1 MDDEIEAVIAREP
14 GGPEVLAVSRQALP
28 PPGPGQLRI
37 AVAAAGVNRPD
48 VLQRLG
54 LYPPPEGAGDVLGL
68 EVAGRVAALGEG
80 VSSGEGGGFV
90 VGDRVMA
97 LLAGGG
103 YASQANADAGSV
115 LAVPDGVSDVEA
127 AAFCETAFTV
137 WTNVFEGGALAP
149 GERLLVHGATSGIG
163 TMAGRMASA
172 LGAEVFGTAGTD
184 EKREAASGCG
194 YARCWNYREADWARE
209 VRDAGGV
216 DVVLDMVGGDYVQ
229 RNLGCLREGGRHV
242 SIAFLRGAAAEVSV
256 VDIMRRRLTLTGST
270 LRGRAPAEKAR
281 IAGEL
286 RRHVLP
292 LLAEGCVTP
301 VIDGTFP
308 LERAADAHRRMESS
322 EHVGKIVLTVQQSA
336 SEPEALRRARRR

>member
-1 MDDEIEAVIAREP
+1 MSDEIEVVTARGP
-14 GGPEVLAVSRQALP
+14 GGPEALAVSTRPLP

-48 VLQRLG
+48 VLQRMG
-54 LYPPPEGAGDVLGL
+54 LYPPPEGASDVLGL
-68 EVAGRVAALGEG
+68 EVAGRVASLGEG
-80 VSSGEGGGFV
+80 TDGFT

-97 LLAGGG
+97 LLPGGG
-103 YASQANADAGSV
+103 YASQANAEAGSV
-115 LAVPDGVSDVEA
+115 LVVPDGITDIEA

-137 WTNVFEGGALAP
+137 WTNVFEGGALTP

-184 EKREAASGCG
+184 EKCAAASGFG
-194 YARCWNYREADWARE
+194 YARCWNYREADWADE
-209 VRDAGGV
+209 ISDAGGV

-229 RNLGCLREGGRHV
+229 RNLSCLREGGRHV
-242 SIAFLRGAAAEVSV
+242 SIAFLRGMTAEVSV

-270 LRGRAPAEKAR
+270 LRGRAPSEKAR

-292 LLAEGCVTP
+292 LLADGRVTP
-301 VIDGTFP
+301 VIDATFP
-308 LERAADAHRRMESS
+308 LERAGDAHRRMESS
-322 EHVGKIVLTVQQSA
+322 EHVGKIVLT
-336 SEPEALRRARRR
+336 L